1 MKKILIISNKSIF
14 PALDG
19 GALAIKNLSHVLVQ
33 QNYKIDIVAISK
45 KYNKEKEVK
54 PEISTPYTHINYI
67 LFHINMEFNFIALI
81 KSIVKLESYQA
92 NRFYNKKIKEFI
104 QKKINQGN
112 YSIII
117 FESLFSMI
125 YRSHLTIKDNI
136 QTILRAHNI
145 EHKIW
150 NNLSKNSS
158 NIITKLIYLF
168 LSYQIK
174 IIEDHYPKM
183 INHIVTLSSIDEKYF
198 KNIYPQKTHYLPV
211 TFEIEDNKVPKIERS
226 IVHLGSMDWKPN
238 IEGINWFIT
247 NVYPTLKNEN
257 IKIFIAGKK
266 MPKYFLKKTEK
277 NLLIC
282 GKVEDAKKYI
292 NNKHILFVP
301 LFSGSGIRIK
311 ILESMALGIPVVS
324 TSKGA
329 EGIPYKHGVN
339 ILIANTALEFKESIM
354 SLIDDSNLAL
364 YIGQNGRELIKS
376 NFSNNFVI
384 KKWNQIIKQ

>member
-1 MKKILIISNKSIF
+1 MKKILIISNKSVF

-19 GALAIKNLSHVLVQ
+19 GALAIKNLSHILVK

-45 KYNKEKEVK
+45 KYDKDQEVK
-54 PEISTPYTHINYI
+54 PASSTPYTNINYI
-67 LFHINMEFNFIALI
+67 LFHINMEFNAMALI
-81 KSIVKLESYQA
+81 KSIIKSESYQV
-92 NRFYNKKIKEFI
+92 NRFYNKKIKHFI
-104 QKKINQGN
+104 QKKINQEN

-136 QTILRAHNI
+136 KTILRAHNI

-158 NIITKLIYLF
+158 NIIKKLIYLF

-174 IIEDHYPKM
+174 IIEDHYPKT
-183 INHIVTLSSIDEKYF
+183 INHIVTISSIDEEYF
-198 KNIYPQKTHYLPV
+198 KTLHPQKTHYLPV
-211 TFEIEDNKVPKIERS
+211 TFEIEEKKIPKIERS

-238 IEGINWFIT
+238 IEGINWFMK
-247 NVYPTLKNEN
+247 NVHPILKDEN

-266 MPKYFLKKTEK
+266 MPKYFFQKNEK
-277 NLLIC
+277 NLFIE
-282 GKVEDAKKYI
+282 GGVEDAKKYI

-301 LFSGSGIRIK
+301 LLSGSGIRIK
-311 ILESMALGIPVVS
+311 ILESMALGMPVVS

-329 EGIPYKHGVN
+329 EGIPYEHGVN

-354 SLIDDSNLAL
+354 NLINDSNLAL
-364 YIGQNGRELIKS
+364 YIGHNGRELIKS
-376 NFSNNFVI
+376 KFSNNFVI
-384 KKWNQIIKQ
+384 KKWNQIIKK